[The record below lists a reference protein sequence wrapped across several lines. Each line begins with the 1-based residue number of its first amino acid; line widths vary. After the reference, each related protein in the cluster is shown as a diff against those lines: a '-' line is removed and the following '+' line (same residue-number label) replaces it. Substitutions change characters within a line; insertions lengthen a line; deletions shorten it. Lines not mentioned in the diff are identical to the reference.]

1 MFTIINNYYS
11 KMIYSEGG
19 ILCAWLLI
27 PSGMTPQD
35 NIPELKWSVLKVL
48 TAKAAVSVTPRHGNV
63 SYYLKWS
70 VRKVLTAQGIAG
82 PIPPKLLSS
91 RVLQHFQY
99 V

>member
-27 PSGMTPQD
+27 PSGRTPQD
-35 NIPELKWSVLKVL
+35 NIPELKWSLLKVLL
-48 TAKAAVSVTPRHGNV
+48 TAKAAVTPRV